1 MKGGVDATTLDVLV
15 HGVSEDAASPEKT
28 AQQSSPPKLHSRAW
42 SAQAEPFVP
51 KPREQMLSTI
61 PIHVQPKPHHDK
73 NWQLPSPDS
82 TNPEE
87 FEELN
92 YDGISTMKTMSG
104 NQQCGSGQDYEQ
116 DEGDLHG
123 INRDDRS
130 VVLKGISP
138 FTTMADV
145 LAVIRGGAILNIFLR
160 PQQRTA
166 HVAFVEYNAAEKFL
180 IHSKRIDTYIKGKRV
195 CAALAQTELPLT
207 AITDRSFLGRSST
220 FPARLP
226 GSPNL

>member
-15 HGVSEDAASPEKT
+15 HGASEDAASPEKT
-28 AQQSSPPKLHSRAW
+28 AQQSSPPKLHPRTW
-42 SAQAEPFVP
+42 SAQAVPFVP
-51 KPREQMLSTI
+51 KPREQMLSTV
-61 PIHVQPKPHHDK
+61 PARVQPEPHHDK

-82 TNPEE
+82 TSPDSTSPEE

-92 YDGISTMKTMSG
+92 YDGISTMKAMSG
-104 NQQCGSGQDYEQ
+104 NQQCGYGQDYEQ
-116 DEGDLHG
+116 DEGGLHG

-145 LAVIRGGAILNIFLR
+145 LAVIRGGAVLNIFLR

-166 HVAFVEYNAAEKFL
+166 HVAFVEPNAAEKFL
-180 IHSKRIDTYIKGKRV
+180 IHSKRTDTYIKGKRV
-195 CAALAQTELPLT
+195 CAALAQTELLLT
-207 AITDRSFLGRSST
+207 VNTDRSFLG
-220 FPARLP
+220 
-226 GSPNL
+226 